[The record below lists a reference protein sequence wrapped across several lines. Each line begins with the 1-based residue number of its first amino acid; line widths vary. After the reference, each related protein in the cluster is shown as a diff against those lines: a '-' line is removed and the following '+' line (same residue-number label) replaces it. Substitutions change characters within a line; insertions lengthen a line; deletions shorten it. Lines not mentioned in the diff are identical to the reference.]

1 LKPHFEAKE
10 NFAMIAELFI
20 YAALFCAF
28 LLALAAAAA
37 LVERI
42 RKANR

>member
-1 LKPHFEAKE
+1 
-10 NFAMIAELFI
+10 MIAELFI
-20 YAALFCAF
+20 YGGLFSAF